1 MIEETK
7 IMSVAAEA
15 LGCSIEALKKRT
27 YTLCGFPVFAFEN
40 KSVVVGVRDD
50 MMKLMLDDVI
60 STLYE
65 VNPEIIVEY
74 TGCDTNWMLEAIEAL
89 QKGGEK
95 ANDSIKALV
104 GKQETLEALAAH
116 VLEIDRDTCVM
127 SYLLSRN
134 INEQG
139 LSRLFHMSNEFEQK
153 EIDRRLLSKVY
164 WGFIIP
170 TYK

>member
-7 IMSVAAEA
+7 IISVAAEA

-27 YTLCGFPVFAFEN
+27 YTLCGFPVFAFETR
-40 KSVVVGVRDD
+40 SVVVGVRDD

-65 VNPEIIVEY
+65 TNAELITEY
-74 TGCDTNWMLEAIEAL
+74 TGHNTNWMLKAIEAL
-89 QKGGEK
+89 QEGGET
-95 ANDSIKALV
+95 ANNSIKALV
-104 GKQETLEALAAH
+104 GAQETLEALAAH
-116 VLEIDRDTCVM
+116 VLEIDTDTCVM
-127 SYLLSRN
+127 SYLLSRD
-134 INEQG
+134 IEEQG
-139 LSRLFHMSNEFEQK
+139 LSRLFHMSNEFERK
-153 EIDRRLLSKVY
+153 EIDRRLLNKAY